1 MKVLINIP
9 TEHYD
14 LFVAELDIT
23 SREYSVLKN
32 SVVAS
37 DPSADSDRRF
47 VQVLCD
53 EEEALGLLAIAAQ
66 VYPAIVPAIRA
77 ALPSL

>member
-1 MKVLINIP
+1 
-9 TEHYD
+9 
-14 LFVAELDIT
+14 
-23 SREYSVLKN
+23 
-32 SVVAS
+32 VVAP